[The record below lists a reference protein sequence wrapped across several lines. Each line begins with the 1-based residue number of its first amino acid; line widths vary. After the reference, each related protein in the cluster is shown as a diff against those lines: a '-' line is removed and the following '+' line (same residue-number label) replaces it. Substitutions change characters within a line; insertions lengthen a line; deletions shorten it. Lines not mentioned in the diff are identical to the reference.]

1 MYSSLIPIVYTI
13 LLTIITVAVTYG
25 IFWTIKQINSL
36 FTEVVTE
43 HRNCERR
50 WDDMIKYYE
59 DMAKSIHRENP
70 GDPNEETPGDRFAK
84 GGHPRWKH

>member
-1 MYSSLIPIVYTI
+1 MSSLIPIVYAI

-25 IFWTIKQINSL
+25 IFWTVKQINSL

-43 HRNCERR
+43 HRNFERR

-59 DMAKSIHRENP
+59 DMAKSIRRENP
-70 GDPNEETPGDRFAK
+70 GNPNEETPGDRFAK
-84 GGHPRWKH
+84 GWRPRRKH